1 MKDLKI
7 NEIKD
12 LKNEGKSFYWAS
24 FFLPKENKKN
34 AGILYSICRHFDN
47 IADKDDRNMSEYL
60 KESIKDIKNNEDNIV
75 NIFFK
80 TNNIDI
86 LILEDLFN
94 GLVKDQFEIKIK
106 NEQELIKYSYFVAGT
121 VGLMMSKII
130 GVKNP
135 ISNSSAIDL
144 GIAMQMTNIARDV
157 YEDSQIN
164 RVYLPS
170 EWLNELSI
178 SSIKNDSN
186 LSLDQE
192 KIISKAVH
200 RLINLSQK
208 FYNNGFAGLKY
219 VPFTTRLGI
228 FIAANIYR
236 GIGIKIKKRG
246 NIFIRERIYLNF
258 LEKFF
263 ITLKS
268 IFIFIFLPLLNYKY
282 LKVRDLL
289 PNESL

>member
-94 GLVKDQFEIKIK
+94 GLVKDQFEIKI

-170 EWLNELSI
+170 EWLNDLSI

-208 FYNNGFAGLKY
+208 FYNTYA
-219 VPFTTRLGI
+219 
-228 FIAANIYR
+228 
-236 GIGIKIKKRG
+236 GIKICTLYYEIR
-246 NIFIRERIYLNF
+246 NIY
-258 LEKFF
+258 
-263 ITLKS
+263 S
-268 IFIFIFLPLLNYKY
+268 
-282 LKVRDLL
+282 
-289 PNESL
+289 S